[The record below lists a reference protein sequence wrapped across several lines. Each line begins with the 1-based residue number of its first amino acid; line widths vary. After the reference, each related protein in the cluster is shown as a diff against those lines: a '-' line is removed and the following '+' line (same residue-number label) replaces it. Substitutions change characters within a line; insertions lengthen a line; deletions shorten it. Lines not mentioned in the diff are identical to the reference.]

1 MRRRLKNIYRLGMK
15 ELSSLRRDPVL
26 LFLLFFTFTVAIY
39 TVATGV
45 QTEVRNASIAI
56 ADEDRSDLS
65 RQIRAAFL
73 KPYFKQPVLLGLEQI
88 DPTMDA
94 GIYAFVINIPPNFQA
109 DVLAGRRPTLQVNV
123 DATAMTLAGNGAA
136 YIQNIINRQLA
147 NFASRTDGATRLP
160 VTLAMRTKFNPNLD
174 SAWFMA
180 VMQVVSNITM
190 LSLILSGA
198 AVIRER
204 ERGTIEHLLV
214 MPVTPGEIMIAK
226 IWANS
231 LAIILAVTLSLY
243 GVIQGVLGVAITGSV
258 PLFLLGT
265 AFFLYAMTALG
276 IVLSTVT
283 RSMPQFG
290 LLAIPFF
297 VVMNML
303 SGGTSPTEGM
313 PEFLQVL
320 MQAAPS
326 THFTRFAQAVIFR
339 GAGIDIVWPELVRIA
354 VIGTVL
360 FAVALMRL
368 RATMSAAR

>member
-1 MRRRLKNIYRLGMK
+1 MRRRLKNIYRLGLK
-15 ELSSLRRDPVL
+15 ELNSLRRDPVL

-73 KPYFKQPVLLGLEQI
+73 KPYFKQPVSLGLEQI
-88 DPTMDA
+88 DPMMDA
-94 GIYAFVINIPPNFQA
+94 GLYAFVINIPPNFQA
-109 DVLAGRRPTLQVNV
+109 DLLAGRRPTLQVNV

-147 NFASRTDGATRLP
+147 NFASRTDGAERLP

-174 SAWFMA
+174 SAWFMS

-231 LAIILAVTLSLY
+231 LAIILAVALSLY
-243 GVIQGVLGVAITGSV
+243 GVIQGVLGVVITGSV

-313 PEFLQVL
+313 PDFLQVL

-339 GAGIDIVWPELVRIA
+339 GAGIDIVWPELVKIA
-354 VIGTVL
+354 LIGTIL
-360 FAVALMRL
+360 FVFALMQF